1 MSAAFLLGGC
11 GGNGVSSAPY
21 VPPCPSFPCEAPTT
35 QKLQTPDNAKFQEKK
50 QAFENSRE
58 YRVMYTWGGQLFV
71 DRHKAQIKASAAYAR
86 GATGKGEVVAV
97 SDTFIAPNNR
107 EFLFFAE
114 DGLRSKVTVAG
125 PQDRDLHGILG
136 VDHGSSV
143 ASLIAGTRDGQHID
157 RNMHGIAFDA
167 ALVFKQADLASDYPG
182 QVAGR
187 PDNLDVLTEENDKQI
202 AARFF
207 DMDYAR
213 AVGAGILNTSFGL
226 TGHIDLY
233 PEELVRAK
241 LKHTA
246 AALEQKGVPPA
257 DKIIVV
263 RAAGSEGL
271 DCFGRC
277 ARGNPR
283 VNPTSVSWLAG
294 LGVYFPE
301 LREHVIAVVAVGQ
314 DGLLEDYSNPCG
326 SAKIFCLVAPGENL
340 TAANYGLGNPR
351 NIRSGGTS
359 GAAALV
365 SGSLALLRQYFRD
378 ENGARQ
384 LGSTELTARL
394 LATAD
399 RTGTYANSDKYGHG
413 LLDLDAATAP
423 VGQLMTSLSTDP
435 NAQPFDAS
443 AFAVSGNAFGGA
455 MRDALG
461 GVKIAAFDELDAPF
475 FFPLADGVSH
485 APQISAGHSDTL
497 HEHELS
503 LGDAANASLALSLA
517 AGELSAA
524 RIRRGNLWFSY
535 GHHGGREAGLY
546 FGENKNPPENFG
558 MNFAAE
564 NSAENV
570 ANPARHFRAPLAFA
584 SPYLSLVRDGPGLGW
599 SQPLRSGARLG
610 FSLM

>member
-1 MSAAFLLGGC
+1 MENTPLMRFQKIAQLLALSAALLLGGC

-21 VPPCPSFPCEAPTT
+21 VPSCPSFPCEAPTA
-35 QKLQTPDNAKFQEKK
+35 QKLQTPDDAEFKSRKK
-50 QAFENSRE
+50 EFENSPE
-58 YRVMYTWGGQLFV
+58 YRPQWMFRVARGPIHID
-71 DRHKAQIKASAAYAR
+71 DRHKEQIKASAAYAR
-86 GATGKGEVVAV
+86 GATGKGEVVAI
-97 SDTFIAPNNR
+97 SDTFISSHNR
-107 EFLFFAE
+107 EFYVLDAN
-114 DGLRSKVTVAG
+114 GNSVGSKVTVAG
-125 PQDRDLHGILG
+125 TQDRNLPGLG
-136 VDHGSSV
+136 VVHGTRM
-143 ASLIAGTRDGQHID
+143 ASLIAGTRDGANIE

-167 ALVFKQADLASDYPG
+167 DLVFKQVDLISDVPG
-182 QVAGR
+182 DAYAR
-187 PDNLDVLTEENDKQI
+187 PINLDVLTEEDDKQI

-213 AVGAGILNTSFGL
+213 AAGAGIINFSFGVD
-226 TGHIDLY
+226 GHADLY
-233 PEELVRAK
+233 AEELVRAK

-246 AALEQKGVPPA
+246 AALEQKGVPSA

-263 RAAGSEGL
+263 FSAGNERES
-271 DCFGRC
+271 CFGPC
-277 ARGNPR
+277 DKGNPP
-283 VNPTSVSWLAG
+283 VNPTSVAVWAG
-294 LGVYFPE
+294 LGVHFPE
-301 LREHVIAVVAVGQ
+301 LRGHVLAVAAVGQ

-351 NIRSGGTS
+351 NIRSGDTS

-423 VGQLMTSLSTDP
+423 VGRLMTSLSTDP
-435 NAQPFDAS
+435 NARPFNPA
-443 AFAVSGNAFGGA
+443 AFSLSGNAFGGA

-485 APQISAGHSDTL
+485 APQISAGHSDTQ
-497 HEHELS
+497 HEHELA
-503 LGDAANASLALSLA
+503 LGGAANASLALSLA

-524 RIRRGNLWFSY
+524 RIRRG
-535 GHHGGREAGLY
+535 
-546 FGENKNPPENFG
+546 
-558 MNFAAE
+558 
-564 NSAENV
+564 
-570 ANPARHFRAPLAFA
+570 
-584 SPYLSLVRDGPGLGW
+584 
-599 SQPLRSGARLG
+599 
-610 FSLM
+610 